1 MSSGN
6 KSTDDQ
12 KLVLGELKRLAQ
24 SDSHAPGTSQGTD
37 HLSGEQLYDYVSGH
51 LSKEQLPVVMKHI
64 SMCPECNKEIWRIR
78 SFMEETEDD
87 ALAWSDTPAS
97 LKEEGKT
104 NVIPFSRKSRR
115 KPKPDY
121 LKWLLSLAAAIAVVA
136 LGLKFIN
143 YETFF
148 RTPTDRIAADQPSQ
162 SHQLMGPTD
171 DSESDSG
178 PSLDL
183 RLLEAASKGDQSSV
197 ENLLNSG
204 ADVNAVDSQK
214 RTSLSL
220 AAARGHRMVVL
231 ILLKR
236 GADPSIKDGNGDT
249 ALDLALKNGHESL
262 ASVLR
267 SAKPLRNGR

>member
-6 KSTDDQ
+6 NSTDDQ
-12 KLVLGELKRLAQ
+12 KLLLRELKRLAQ
-24 SDSHAPGTSQGTD
+24 SDGHTRETSLETD
-37 HLSGEQLYDYVSGH
+37 HLSSEQLYDYVSGH

-64 SMCPECNKEIWRIR
+64 SRCPDCNKEIWRIR
-78 SFMEETEDD
+78 SFMEETEEDS
-87 ALAWSDTPAS
+87 LAWADGEVA
-97 LKEEGKT
+97 LEKEARN

-115 KPKPDY
+115 KPEPDY
-121 LKWLLSLAAAIAVVA
+121 VKWGLSLAAAIAVVA

-148 RTPTDRIAADQPSQ
+148 RTPTDRIAADQPSP
-162 SHQLMGPTD
+162 SHQLMGPTG

-178 PSLDL
+178 PSIDL

-220 AAARGHRMVVL
+220 AAANGHRMVVL

-249 ALDLALKNGHESL
+249 ALDLAIKNGHESL

-267 SAKPLRNGR
+267 SAKPHSNGR